1 MFKVNPNPEF
11 TCPVQLS
18 VPGEAKPRVVHFVFR
33 HKDKLQ
39 LRAWH
44 ADALGKSDAA
54 LLDELIVSWSG
65 MVGEDGADVPYSI
78 TALEDIITKY
88 WPAREEI
95 TDAYLNELRGSK
107 AKNS

>member
-1 MFKVNPNPEF
+1 
-11 TCPVQLS
+11 
-18 VPGEAKPRVVHFVFR
+18 
-33 HKDKLQ
+33 
-39 LRAWH
+39 
-44 ADALGKSDAA
+44 
-54 LLDELIVSWSG
+54 
-65 MVGEDGADVPYSI
+65 MVGDDGADVPYSI

>member
-11 TCPVQLS
+11 ACPVQLS
-18 VPGEAKPRVVHFVFR
+18 VPGEAKPRVVQFTFR
-33 HKDKLQ
+33 HKNKLQ

-44 ADALGKSDAA
+44 AEAAGKSDAT
-54 LLDELIVSWSG
+54 LLDELVVGWSG
-65 MVGEDGADVPYSI
+65 VVDDAGADVPYSI
-78 TALEDIITKY
+78 TALEDLIAKY

-95 TDAYLNELRGSK
+95 TDAYLHELRGSK